1 MRFPVFRSNEEHGD
15 GHGIGHGERVV
26 AGAGNQSWRT
36 SDDGF
41 SSETASVVSVSFVV
55 GSSAL
60 LGVHFFLLRVR
71 VVEQIVAL
79 VFVSHL
85 VAVAI
90 VIVVEVAE
98 VVVVVVVVVVF
109 FALETLLFHVEIV
122 GTAVHFFRR
131 SIARVFEL
139 LRQSSI
145 HGHARGFVGALD
157 FAL

>member
-1 MRFPVFRSNEEHGD
+1 M
-15 GHGIGHGERVV
+15 

-41 SSETASVVSVSFVV
+41 SSETATVVSVSFVV

-109 FALETLLFHVEIV
+109 FALETLLFHV
-122 GTAVHFFRR
+122 
-131 SIARVFEL
+131 
-139 LRQSSI
+139 
-145 HGHARGFVGALD
+145 
-157 FAL
+157 